1 MGEGWKPNL
10 RLVSVVNSLYYLLSD
25 PNPNNVF
32 NDPRCLEAAKIC
44 SKHGFPMM
52 SSKGQKASPDDTAR
66 FNIIPL
72 PSGAHTQ
79 QSDKKDVVKFTI
91 LRPKRP

>member
-1 MGEGWKPNL
+1 
-10 RLVSVVNSLYYLLSD
+10 
-25 PNPNNVF
+25 
-32 NDPRCLEAAKIC
+32 
-44 SKHGFPMM
+44 MM
-52 SSKGQKASPDDTAR
+52 SSKGQKASQDDTAR